1 MSAVKRLEQPRVA
14 IPIVIGLALILRLP
28 NVRESLWL
36 DEVLYSTHVRMP
48 GLAGLWHFL
57 TTNPGGP
64 LYPAVSF
71 FWVALV
77 GEHQMAIRVP
87 SMLFGIG
94 SIVATFLAARQFARG
109 LAPFLAAVFL
119 AFTPA
124 HVWYSQE
131 ATPYAMAVCLLMTAI
146 AMRPRVSTAPL
157 RRGWLAAYLVTL
169 AAACLTHYYAAV
181 FLLPLSLLALRSPN
195 RRAILDGHVA
205 IVSAIA
211 TFLVLQALQLNLI
224 AGQAFLRPFT
234 GLEWWTLFFQWF
246 LLGNTLWIGR
256 VVSVSSVWAEPLHL
270 AVQIAALGLLCVGWW
285 TARRERDASAPA
297 WALPLF
303 VLVLPAVLFVVTLA
317 GFRHFYVERYLL
329 LALPFFA
336 IALARGALAL
346 RAAILRAV
354 GTAFVLTI
362 AAASYAG
369 WLARGDVWTV
379 YKQNPDWRSAADFL
393 SAQKS
398 DGHPRILAVIPID
411 DFLFYVQKAM
421 PNEPLD
427 VVLDPQNRDPLERPD
442 PAVDLVL
449 VKNLYWSGGVDALIV
464 RYQNEP
470 RLQFLGRA
478 AFKGV
483 ELYRFRFRG

>member
-14 IPIVIGLALILRLP
+14 IPILIGLALVLRLP

-64 LYPAVSF
+64 LYPAFSF
-71 FWVALV
+71 FWVALF

-87 SMLFGIG
+87 SLVFGIG
-94 SIVATFLAARQFARG
+94 SIAATFVAARQFAGG
-109 LAPFLAAVFL
+109 LAPFLAGVFL

-146 AMRPRVSTAPL
+146 AMWPRVAAEPF
-157 RRGWLAAYLVTL
+157 RRGWFVAYVVTF

-181 FLLPLSLLALRSPN
+181 FLLPLSLLAIQSPN

-211 TFLVLQALQLNLI
+211 TFIVLQALQLNLI

-234 GLEWWTLFFQWF
+234 GIEWWALFFQWF
-246 LLGNTLWIGR
+246 LLGNTLWISR
-256 VVSVSSVWAEPLHL
+256 VASFSALWAQPAHL
-270 AVQIAALGLLCVGWW
+270 AVQIAACGLLCVAGWSVW
-285 TARRERDASAPA
+285 RDRDRGAPA

-303 VLVLPAVLFVVTLA
+303 MLVLPAVLFVVTLV
-317 GFRHFYVERYLL
+317 GFKHFYVERYLL

-336 IALARGALAL
+336 IALARGALAF
-346 RAAILRAV
+346 RPSILRALA
-354 GTAFVLTI
+354 TAFVVTI
-362 AAASYAG
+362 AVASYAG

-379 YKQNPDWRSAADFL
+379 YKQNPDWRSAASFL
-393 SAQKS
+393 SQQQT

-411 DFLFYVQKAM
+411 DFLFYVRKAM

-449 VKNLYWSGGVDALIV
+449 VKNLYWSSGVDVVIA
-464 RYQNEP
+464 RYRNEP
-470 RLQFLGRA
+470 RLEFLGRA

-483 ELYRFRFRG
+483 ELYRFRLRG